1 MSVAENQTSEPL
13 GTEEAKGYFEL
24 GTAGLVDYFSSIIS
38 TQNDEEL
45 AGLLYNF
52 YKERLEDLQAERD
65 ALLERLSA
73 LEATVESTDYP
84 SQDKLNEQKTSTIE
98 QIKSDLEGFVE
109 QIEYFKY
116 ELDSLPSTR
125 ATGYAEYKTNAKEF
139 LDLRQR
145 ILDNWEKT
153 YTTNPLEVINDIDGT
168 QIAITS
174 DGRDLSQ
181 WANDIMDKSSAG

>member
-1 MSVAENQTSEPL
+1 MSEAQNQNSEPL
-13 GTEEAKGYFEL
+13 STAEAKGYFEL

-38 TQNDEEL
+38 TQTDEEL
-45 AGLLYNF
+45 AALLYNF

-73 LEATVESTDYP
+73 LEATVENAEFP
-84 SQDKLNEQKTSTIE
+84 SQDKFNARKSATIE
-98 QIKSDLEGFVE
+98 QIKHDLEDFVE

-116 ELDSLPSTR
+116 ELDSLPNTR
-125 ATGYAEYKTNAKEF
+125 AAGYAEYKTNAKEF